1 MNLDALLSLLK
12 SKSVEAIEKTDTELL
27 MKLNDLDT
35 KLNTALNNAETQT
48 AQDIDK

>member
-1 MNLDALLSLLK
+1 
-12 SKSVEAIEKTDTELL
+12 

-48 AQDIDK
+48 AQDIDKQKAKL